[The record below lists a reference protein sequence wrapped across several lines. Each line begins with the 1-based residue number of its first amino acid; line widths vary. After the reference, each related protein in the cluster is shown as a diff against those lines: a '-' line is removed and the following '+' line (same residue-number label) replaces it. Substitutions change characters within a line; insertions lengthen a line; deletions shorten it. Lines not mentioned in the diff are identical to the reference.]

1 VLVYWAEPAQADLRR
16 IFSFNLER
24 SAEWALRVDGRL
36 HERGEWLGR
45 FPYGGRPTRGSELR
59 LLSVTD
65 IQYVITYRVDGRR
78 VTILRI
84 HATRENR
91 EAG

>member
-1 VLVYWAEPAQADLRR
+1 VEVVWAEAAQADLHR
-16 IFSFNLER
+16 IFTFNLER
-24 SAEWALRVDGRL
+24 SVDWALRVDARL
-36 HERGEWLGR
+36 CYRGEWLGQ
-45 FPYGGRPTRGSELR
+45 FPFAGRRLSGTELR

-65 IQYVITYRVDGRR
+65 IQYVITYRVDGHG

-91 EAG
+91 EGV